1 MHASIFWIYQI
12 YPTKVSAFNN
22 FVLFICPKSQQASAF
37 ITVRGG
43 KIFKNK
49 DVRTVL
55 SEVNAELELY
65 NKMLFQLNFV
75 IKFLVV
81 KTHLWWKFHWAL
93 FNGTV
98 NFSEVVNQSTGL
110 VEAISSDKQLLRESK
125 AVLLKLKAFS
135 IMQNGTLDGNILL
148 LAERGS
154 KCFWVIKGKFINVNI
169 SPSFAQNTV
178 NFDQPEKNC
187 PTHNTFRH
195 RHVGFND
202 HLSVY
207 VFVEHQFLKTALY

>member
-1 MHASIFWIYQI
+1 
-12 YPTKVSAFNN
+12 
-22 FVLFICPKSQQASAF
+22 
-37 ITVRGG
+37 
-43 KIFKNK
+43 
-49 DVRTVL
+49 
-55 SEVNAELELY
+55 
-65 NKMLFQLNFV
+65 
-75 IKFLVV
+75 
-81 KTHLWWKFHWAL
+81 
-93 FNGTV
+93 
-98 NFSEVVNQSTGL
+98 
-110 VEAISSDKQLLRESK
+110 
-125 AVLLKLKAFS
+125 
-135 IMQNGTLDGNILL
+135 MQNGTLDGNILL

-207 VFVEHQFLKTALY
+207 VFVEYQFLKTPLYWTTEVGIKPRYL